1 MSENKHPAY
10 SLRPDESVMNKLE
23 FDVAIYIRH
32 LEKELQAAK
41 YDNKRPQDTE
51 SNNSLHEA
59 VSNSFMTCN
68 SGGED
73 GYCVLLKTK
82 TLKEAQDLHK
92 LLLNLPTTESNSAEW
107 VAVSER
113 LPEDDKPVEVKVVA
127 RYMHYKPKSQQFKQG
142 IKGRW
147 QLHNSYAW
155 NNTNIEITT
164 YLPTP
169 PAEDK

>member
-1 MSENKHPAY
+1 MSEEKYRVVNAHGQKVVIDNGGRCLG
-10 SLRPDESVMNKLE
+10 SLDEIV
-23 FDVAIYIRH
+23 DRGI
-32 LEKELQAAK
+32 
-41 YDNKRPQDTE
+41 
-51 SNNSLHEA
+51 
-59 VSNSFMTCN
+59 
-68 SGGED
+68 
-73 GYCVLLKTK
+73 
-82 TLKEAQDLHK
+82 
-92 LLLNLPTTESNSAEW
+92 ESNSAEW

-169 PAEDK
+169 PAEESSR